1 MSSAFAWFIATVVTL
16 PIVGWYLVY
25 IITVKIT
32 KKKSYSIRL
41 AADISL
47 VFFILA
53 VYFISYEIWKQSF
66 LWIILIVFFAV
77 AICFTIIHWKV
88 AKDVHLVR
96 LFRGIWRFNFI
107 LFFLAYI
114 LLSTFGFITRIF
126 SS

>member
-16 PIVGWYLVY
+16 PIVGWYIVY

-47 VFFILA
+47 VFFISA
-53 VYFISYEIWKQSF
+53 VYFISYEIWNQSF
-66 LWIILIVFFAV
+66 LWVILIAFFVV

-88 AKDVHLVR
+88 ANDVHFIR

-107 LFFLAYI
+107 LFFIVYI
-114 LLSTFGFITRIF
+114 MLSTYGLISRLFN
-126 SS
+126 S